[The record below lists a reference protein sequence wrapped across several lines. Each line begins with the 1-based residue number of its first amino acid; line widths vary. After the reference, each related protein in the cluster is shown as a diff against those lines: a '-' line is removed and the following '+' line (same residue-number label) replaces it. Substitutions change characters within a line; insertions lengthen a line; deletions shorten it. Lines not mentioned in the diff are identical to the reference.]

1 MDTPPP
7 PTPPTPTPAA
17 NPLFDEN
24 DLKRAIAAFRKKL
37 KAMQLEQDSKLG
49 RSPLTGKRETITAV
63 QPPLGF
69 GKAVWEELARRGDLK
84 YDGGGFYQWVEK
96 KS

>member
-1 MDTPPP
+1 MYPAPSAPPP
-7 PTPPTPTPAA
+7 
-17 NPLFDEN
+17 FDEN
-24 DLKRAIAAFRKKL
+24 DLKRALAAFRKKL
-37 KAMQLEQDSKLG
+37 KAMQLEQDSKLT
-49 RSPLTGKRETITAV
+49 RSHVTCKRKTITAV

-96 KS
+96 KA

>member
-1 MDTPPP
+1 MDTNSPTGST
-7 PTPPTPTPAA
+7 PTPPAA

-24 DLKRAIAAFRKKL
+24 DLKRAMTAFKKRM
-37 KAMQLEQDSKLG
+37 KSIQLEQDSKLG
-49 RSPLTGKRETITAV
+49 RSPLTGNREVITGI

-96 KS
+96 K